1 MSTKLKVGIFFGGP
15 SREREIS
22 FKGGKTAYTHLD
34 KSLYEPVLIFVD
46 SIGNFIEIR
55 PEFIDADLIKDF
67 YPSKNLNN
75 GFRVY
80 IEALGAL
87 NETQLYKLIY
97 KIGKHIKGDKLK
109 EHMDIAFPIMH
120 GPYAEDGSIQGLLE
134 WYGIPYVGPSILGSA
149 IGINKPFQNHLL
161 AKSNGQQK
169 KTRVIS
175 REEWENANKSS
186 LFSELTKSI
195 GFPLVV
201 KAPHQGSSIGVGIVR
216 KRSMEEF
223 SKKMFQCFFDT
234 IIYQKD
240 WVKLT
245 ARQKKNILE
254 KMQSL
259 GEGIGFP
266 VVLNG
271 EEVSHPNKLLKA
283 LNAYLKT
290 NSEAILSSTNSEDYV
305 LIEEFIEGQE
315 FSMGLIQDDSF
326 QVFALPPTEIYGDI
340 ETYDFKSKYQSNV
353 TKKRIPIET
362 NFENLAKIEKEAI
375 TAFYD
380 LGQNVVCR
388 IDGFLT
394 KEDQVIFHDP
404 NTIPGMSPSSLIF
417 KQMAEIGL
425 NVSQSINYLIRQS
438 LNQRIRDGKNTHH
451 FKGILSKIDESMA
464 SSKLRK
470 RKKVA
475 LIFGE
480 NEEEYLAIQT
490 KYNQL
495 AASEDSVATC
505 FCAAKNGNHYLIP
518 ITLMYKSGILE
529 FGSAIGAPKHAF
541 IQKLIDKTEA
551 LRTFYAGD
559 VNFKVEK
566 IEENQLQLTF
576 DELISGSTLIVKEAP
591 DNG

>member
-1 MSTKLKVGIFFGGP
+1 
-15 SREREIS
+15 
-22 FKGGKTAYTHLD
+22 
-34 KSLYEPVLIFVD
+34 
-46 SIGNFIEIR
+46 
-55 PEFIDADLIKDF
+55 
-67 YPSKNLNN
+67 
-75 GFRVY
+75 
-80 IEALGAL
+80 
-87 NETQLYKLIY
+87 
-97 KIGKHIKGDKLK
+97 
-109 EHMDIAFPIMH
+109 
-120 GPYAEDGSIQGLLE
+120 
-134 WYGIPYVGPSILGSA
+134 
-149 IGINKPFQNHLL
+149 
-161 AKSNGQQK
+161 
-169 KTRVIS
+169 
-175 REEWENANKSS
+175 
-186 LFSELTKSI
+186 
-195 GFPLVV
+195 
-201 KAPHQGSSIGVGIVR
+201 
-216 KRSMEEF
+216 MEEF

-240 WVKLT
+240 WTKLT

-254 KMQSL
+254 KMQTL

-283 LNAYLKT
+283 LNIYLKT
-290 NSEAILSSTNSEDYV
+290 NSEAILTSNNSEDYV

-315 FSMGLIQDDSF
+315 FSMGLIQDDDF

-340 ETYDFKSKYQSNV
+340 ESYDFKSKYQSNA

-362 NFENLAKIEKEAI
+362 NFENLAKIEKEGI
-375 TAFYD
+375 TAFND
-380 LGQNVVCR
+380 MGQNVICR

-394 KEDQVIFHDP
+394 EDDQVIFHDP

-451 FKGILSKIDESMA
+451 FKGILSQIDENMA
-464 SSKLRK
+464 SSKLK
-470 RKKVA
+470 TKKKIA

-480 NEEEYLAIQT
+480 NEEEYFAIQS
-490 KYNQL
+490 KYNQIS
-495 AASEDSVATC
+495 ASEDSIAAC
-505 FCAAKNGNHYLIP
+505 ICAAKNGHHYLIP

-541 IQKLIDKTEA
+541 IQKLIDKTEV
-551 LRTFYAGD
+551 LRNLYAGN

-566 IEENQLQLTF
+566 IEESQLQLSF
-576 DELISGSTLIVKEAP
+576 DELISGSSLVGKEAS